1 LGEPATTPSP
11 LKDFALA
18 LEIGVVLIPLYLLLD
33 PWHHGL
39 VRALPIVIPLFL
51 GFSAVAGGLNSRHP
65 WITGLLVATPI
76 LGLVGPAAF
85 LISPLQDFVGLDLPL
100 MGVALACSVVGGVVG
115 SAIGRRRNE
124 GVRREESKVKSEK

>member
-1 LGEPATTPSP
+1 LGEPATTPNP

-39 VRALPIVIPLFL
+39 ARALPVVVLLFL
-51 GFSAVAGGLNSRHP
+51 GFSAVAGGLNPRHP

-85 LISPLQDFVGLDLPL
+85 LISPLKDFVGLDIPL
-100 MGVALACSVVGGVVG
+100 MGVSLACSVVGSLAG
-115 SAIGRRRNE
+115 SAIGRKRTAGTPRI
-124 GVRREESKVKSEK
+124 G